1 MDCIVCVCAC
11 EHDIQD
17 VGRTGICEKKKKMD
31 TDVTIHSWSGAWSKF
46 HLYSH
51 VLFCFFFP
59 SGSTCGRALPEQ
71 WHFGCASPGS
81 LSSALSVKGEM
92 WHLWPSSLRASQAK
106 LNYIHRWWSTESIKN
121 GLADLGRCEFELEW
135 LDHVGGILQLVRAAP
150 MWFSSTPRW
159 CGSEGMRWNNILEC
173 NSVFSN
179 SFLWQSHQQLNAMC
193 LTKALFTIMNCTV
206 ALYVSTNH
214 RYLHLIHFFKASCIQ
229 ITNSLLFQ
237 YVERMVYATQL

>member
-17 VGRTGICEKKKKMD
+17 VGRTGICEKKKKKKKMD

-121 GLADLGRCEFELEW
+121 GLADLG
-135 LDHVGGILQLVRAAP
+135 VRAW
-150 MWFSSTPRW
+150 MTGS
-159 CGSEGMRWNNILEC
+159 CGRD
-173 NSVFSN
+173 
-179 SFLWQSHQQLNAMC
+179 
-193 LTKALFTIMNCTV
+193 
-206 ALYVSTNH
+206 
-214 RYLHLIHFFKASCIQ
+214 
-229 ITNSLLFQ
+229 ITA
-237 YVERMVYATQL
+237 R